1 MAGPSASPNTTL
13 PSFPALSALLG
24 LVGSLLWALFLGYG
38 RRRLLGALPFSV
50 RGLMAVL
57 RLGWLVRSLARVL
70 DTLSRIL
77 LRLRAVV
84 EGEHYLAWAALLS
97 LGLVLVILFR

>member
-1 MAGPSASPNTTL
+1 LNAS
-13 PSFPALSALLG
+13 LG

-50 RGLMAVL
+50 RGLAAVL
-57 RLGWLVRSLARVL
+57 RLGWLARSLARVL

-84 EGEHYLAWAALLS
+84 EGEHYVAWAILLFTA
-97 LGLVLVILFR
+97 LVLLVLYR